1 MKNTRK
7 GFTLV
12 ELLAVIVILAIIMII
27 AIPSVLGT
35 MTTAR
40 QKSFCEYVTKVYM
53 AAQNKYMSAQTL
65 GDSYVIGNQSA
76 TKISYTKGV
85 DTVTSDG
92 FYYDVKEDLGL
103 ENVGDYNGYVM
114 IVKPTTG
121 DSKPHFVVV
130 LWDSNY
136 MLVSGSN
143 YFYEYTE
150 EPTSTNLVD
159 TDTGVATRITNLFY
173 DKTAKKN
180 KAVDA
185 SKLTKTSLPALPA
198 VA

>member
-53 AAQNKYMSAQTL
+53 AAENKFMSAQTL
-65 GDSYVIGNQSA
+65 GDGYVIGNQSA
-76 TKISYTKGV
+76 TNVPYTDAAGAAK
-85 DTVTSDG
+85 TSAG
-92 FYYDVKEDLGL
+92 FYYDVKTDLGL
-103 ENVGDYNGYVM
+103 ENVGDYSGYVM
-114 IVKPTTG
+114 IVKPTTN
-121 DSKPHFVVV
+121 DTKPHFVVV

-136 MLVSGSN
+136 MLTSNSGSN
-143 YFYEYTE
+143 YYYEYVK
-150 EPTSTNLVD
+150 EPTSTNLID
-159 TDTGVATRITNLFY
+159 TDSAVASRITKLFVNA
-173 DKTAKKN
+173 DAKV
-180 KAVDA
+180 AVDA
-185 SKLTKTSLPALPA
+185 SKLTKTTLPALA
-198 VA
+198 